1 MEACDEEKTVD
12 EVLEFITVV
21 VILAVFAI
29 SLLCKRANQHK
40 QEEADEIAATNE
52 TVRVSE
58 IR

>member
-1 MEACDEEKTVD
+1 MEACEEEKQVD

-29 SLLCKRANQHK
+29 AVLCKWANQQK
-40 QEEADEIAATNE
+40 QDEAEKIATTNE
-52 TVRVSE
+52 TVRVSD